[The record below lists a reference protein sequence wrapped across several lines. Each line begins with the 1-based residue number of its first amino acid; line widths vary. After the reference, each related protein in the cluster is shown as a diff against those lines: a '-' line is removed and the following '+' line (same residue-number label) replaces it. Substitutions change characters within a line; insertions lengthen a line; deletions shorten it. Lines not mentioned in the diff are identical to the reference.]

1 MPKLIAIMGPTGS
14 GKSTVAEALAD
25 HIGAQL
31 INADAFMVYRGFDIG
46 TNKPTDRSRYELLDI
61 CEPEEQFGVGEWIA
75 SCLPILERC
84 FKAGQDVIVVGG
96 TGLYIRSLFENYS
109 KMQPAPDPELRAQ
122 IQRRI
127 NTEGL
132 EAVFE
137 ELRCLAPEVAEK
149 LDARNP
155 ARVQRA
161 LERVLSPQPEI
172 TWELPAFEKC
182 KFGLIVS
189 PDLLEIALSGRIDT
203 MVRTGWAEEVR
214 RILSHGVT
222 DRAPAMRAIG
232 YQTMS
237 QFVNGQISEADMRAE
252 IFVAT
257 RQYAKRQRTWMR
269 SEPGLM
275 QLEIASMDA
284 LSYEIATK
292 MAAETLRM

>member
-14 GKSTVAEALAD
+14 GKSTVAEALARQFD
-25 HIGAQL
+25 AQL

-46 TNKPTDRSRYELLDI
+46 TNKPTDRTRYELLDI
-61 CEPEEQFGVGEWIA
+61 RDPEEQFGVGEWI
-75 SCLPILERC
+75 SCSLPILEQC
-84 FKAGQDVIVVGG
+84 FETGRNVIVVGG

-109 KMQPAPDPELRAQ
+109 LMQPAPDPELRE
-122 IQRRI
+122 RI
-127 NTEGL
+127 RNRIRIAGL

-137 ELRCLAPEVAEK
+137 ELRDLAPSIAEK
-149 LDARNP
+149 LDSKNP

-161 LERVLSPQPEI
+161 LERALSPQPEM
-172 TWELPAFEKC
+172 TWRLPAFEKC
-182 KFGLIVS
+182 KFGLSVS
-189 PDLLEIALSGRIDT
+189 PDLLEIALSERIDV
-203 MVRTGWAEEVR
+203 MLRTGWADEVR
-214 RILSHGVT
+214 RILSHGVS

-275 QLEIASMDA
+275 QLDIASLDA